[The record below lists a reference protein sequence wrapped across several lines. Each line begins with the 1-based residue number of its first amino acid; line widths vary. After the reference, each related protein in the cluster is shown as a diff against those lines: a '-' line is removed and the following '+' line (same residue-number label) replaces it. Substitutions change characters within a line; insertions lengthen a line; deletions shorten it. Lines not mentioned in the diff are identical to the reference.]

1 MEFFEYDYLIV
12 GAGMVGLS
20 IAHQLKINEPYK
32 KICIIEKEN
41 EVGLHGSGR
50 NSGVLH
56 AGIYYEPETLRSKLC
71 IDGSKRLKKWCKEQN
86 IEILECGKVISPQD
100 LNLDFQLDNLL
111 YRGKKNGAVLEI
123 INQSKFEEL
132 VPNGRT
138 SSGRAIWSPNTSVVS
153 PLQVIKKLYEKLSS
167 EGIDFLFNTKLVRF
181 CSSEQAIIS
190 KNNLDSINYKIKFS
204 HLFNCSGLQS
214 DEVGKLFNIGKNF
227 NLIPF
232 KGIYWE
238 LKKKPNLIF
247 DKNLY
252 PVPDLNMP
260 FLGVHVTPSI
270 EKKIYLGPTAIPA
283 FGSENYYGLSGF
295 EPLKTLQNFAI
306 MANQLIKNENKF
318 RNYASEQ
325 ALLGFKYL
333 FFKSAKKLVPSLEI
347 DDILPSRKVG
357 IRPQLYNN
365 IKRRL
370 LTDFYIERTTCS
382 THILN
387 AISPAFTA
395 SFAFADYVINLGL
408 KE

>member
-1 MEFFEYDYLIV
+1 MEFFEYDYIVV

-20 IAHQLKINEPYK
+20 IAHQLKINNPNK
-32 KICIIEKEN
+32 KICIIEKESS
-41 EVGLHGSGR
+41 VGFHSSGR
-50 NSGVLH
+50 NSGVIH
-56 AGIYYEPETLRSKLC
+56 AGIYYKPDTLKSKLC
-71 IDGSKRLKKWCKEQN
+71 IDGSKRLKKWCKEKN

-111 YRGKKNGAVLEI
+111 IRGKKNGAIVEI
-123 INQSKFEEL
+123 INQSKFDEL

-138 SSGRAIWSPNTSVVS
+138 ASGRAIWSPNTSVVS
-153 PLQVIKKLYEKLSS
+153 PRQVIKRLYEELIS
-167 EGIDFLFNTKLVRF
+167 EGINFLFNTKLINF
-181 CSSEQAIIS
+181 CSDEQSVIS
-190 KNNLDSINYKIKFS
+190 TNNLDSINYKIKFD

-214 DEVGKLFNIGKNF
+214 DEVGKLFDIGSNF

-238 LKKKPNLIF
+238 LKEKPNLIF

-270 EKKIYLGPTAIPA
+270 DKRIYLGPTAIPA
-283 FGSENYYGLSGF
+283 LGSENYFGLKGL
-295 EPLKTLQNFAI
+295 EPLKTLKNFGI

-347 DDILPSRKVG
+347 DDIIPSKKVG

-365 IKRRL
+365 ITKKL
-370 LTDFYIERTTCS
+370 VTDFHIEQTNCS

-395 SFAFADYVINLGL
+395 SFAFADYVINFGL
-408 KE
+408 KK

>member
-1 MEFFEYDYLIV
+1 MELFEYDYLIV

-20 IAHQLKINEPYK
+20 IAHQLKIHDPNK
-32 KICIIEKEN
+32 KICVIEKEN
-41 EVGLHGSGR
+41 EVGFHSSGR

-56 AGIYYEPETLRSKLC
+56 AGIYYEPQTLKSHLC
-71 IDGSKRLKKWCKEQN
+71 IDGSKRLNKWCKEQN
-86 IEILECGKVISPQD
+86 IKILECGKVISPQD

-111 YRGKKNGAVLEI
+111 ERGKKNGAVVEI
-123 INQSKFEEL
+123 INQNKFDEL

-138 SSGRAIWSPNTSVVS
+138 SSGRALWSPNTSVVS
-153 PLQVIKKLYEKLSS
+153 PLQVIRKLYEKLIS
-167 EGIDFLFNTKLVRF
+167 EGIDFLFNTKLVKYN
-181 CSSEQAIIS
+181 SAEQVVIS
-190 KNNLDSINYKIKFS
+190 KNNLDSINYKIKFRP
-204 HLFNCSGLQS
+204 LFNCAGLKS
-214 DEVGKLFNIGKNF
+214 DEVGKLFDIGNNF

-270 EKKIYLGPTAIPA
+270 ENKTYLGPTAIPSL
-283 FGSENYYGLSGF
+283 GSENYYGLNNV
-295 EPLKTLQNFAI
+295 EPLKTLMNFGI
-306 MANQLIKNENKF
+306 MANQFIKNENKF
-318 RNYASEQ
+318 RQYASDQ

-333 FFKSAKKLVPSLEI
+333 FFKSAKKLIPSLELN
-347 DDILPSRKVG
+347 DIIPCSKVG
-357 IRPQLYNN
+357 IRPQLFNN
-365 IKRRL
+365 ITKKL
-370 LTDFYIERTTCS
+370 LTDFHIERTYCS

-395 SFAFADYVINLGL
+395 SFAFADYIINFGL
-408 KE
+408 EK

>member
-1 MEFFEYDYLIV
+1 MEFYEYDYLIV

-20 IAHQLKINEPYK
+20 IAHQLKINSPKK
-32 KICIIEKEN
+32 KICIIEKES
-41 EVGLHGSGR
+41 EVGFHSSGR

-56 AGIYYEPETLRSKLC
+56 AGIYYKPDTLKSKLC

-100 LNLDFQLDNLL
+100 HNLDFQLDNLL
-111 YRGKKNGAVLEI
+111 YRGKKNGAELEI
-123 INQSKFEEL
+123 INQKKFEEL

-138 SSGRAIWSPNTSVVS
+138 SSGRAIWSPNTSVIS
-153 PLQVIKKLYEKLSS
+153 PLQVIKKLSEQLIR
-167 EGIDFLFNTKLVRF
+167 EGIDFLFNTKLVKF
-181 CSSEQAIIS
+181 YSSEQVVIS
-190 KNNLDSINYKIKFS
+190 RNNSDLVDYKIKFG
-204 HLFNCSGLQS
+204 HLFNCAGLHS
-214 DEVGKLFNIGKNF
+214 DKVGKLFDIGKNF

-270 EKKIYLGPTAIPA
+270 DKKIYLGPTAIPA
-283 FGSENYYGLSGF
+283 FGSENYFGLDGL
-295 EPLKTLQNFAI
+295 EPLKTLKNFGI
-306 MANQLIKNENKF
+306 MATQLIKNENKF

-365 IKRRL
+365 RTKKL
-370 LTDFYIERTTCS
+370 LTDFHLERTTCS

-395 SFAFADYVINLGL
+395 SFAFADYVINFGL

>member
-20 IAHQLKINEPYK
+20 IAHQLKINEPNK
-32 KICIIEKEN
+32 KICVIEKERG
-41 EVGLHGSGR
+41 VGFHSSGR

-56 AGIYYEPETLRSKLC
+56 AGIYYEPNTLKSKLC

-111 YRGKKNGAVLEI
+111 YRGKENGAVVEI
-123 INQSKFEEL
+123 INQNKFEEL

-138 SSGRAIWSPNTSVVS
+138 SSGRAIWSLNTSVVS
-153 PLQVIKKLYEKLSS
+153 PLQVIKKLYEQLMS
-167 EGIDFLFNTKLVRF
+167 EGIDFLFNTKLVKF
-181 CSSEQAIIS
+181 CSSEKKVIS
-190 KNNLDSINYKIKFS
+190 KNNTDSIDFSIKFG
-204 HLFNCSGLQS
+204 HLFNCAGIHSN
-214 DEVGKLFNIGKNF
+214 EIGKIF
-227 NLIPF
+227 DIGKHLNLIPF

-238 LKKKPNLIF
+238 LKKKPNLVF

-270 EKKIYLGPTAIPA
+270 DKKIYLGPTAIPA
-283 FGSENYYGLSGF
+283 LGSENYYGLDGL
-295 EPLKTLQNFAI
+295 EPLKTLKNFGI
-306 MANQLIKNENKF
+306 MANQFIKNENKF
-318 RNYASEQ
+318 RSYASEQ

-347 DDILPSRKVG
+347 DDILPSSKVG

-365 IKRRL
+365 ITEKL
-370 LTDFYIERTTCS
+370 LTDFYIERTNCS
-382 THILN
+382 THVLN

-395 SFAFADYVINLGL
+395 SFAFADYVINFRL
-408 KE
+408 